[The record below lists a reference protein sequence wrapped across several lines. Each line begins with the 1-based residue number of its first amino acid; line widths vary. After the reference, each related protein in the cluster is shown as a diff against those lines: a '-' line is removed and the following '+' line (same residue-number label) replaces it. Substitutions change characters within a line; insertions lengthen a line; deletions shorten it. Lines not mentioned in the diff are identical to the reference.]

1 MIQGKK
7 YWKCNVRV
15 IFNEE
20 SDYFEENTHDD
31 EDFCSSIFQPF
42 QFEPEQKK
50 TCGNENQE
58 KECKHIY
65 ASAADLLHTRIGS
78 LNWFQYRHC
87 KNEVREVDCFYFR
100 EVNAV
105 LIALAKI
112 PEHQESI
119 SPSSFYGQLP
129 DY

>member
-1 MIQGKK
+1 MTMKTFAPPF
-7 YWKCNVRV
+7 
-15 IFNEE
+15 FNHFGL
-20 SDYFEENTHDD
+20 SLNK
-31 EDFCSSIFQPF
+31 
-42 QFEPEQKK
+42 KK
-50 TCGNENQE
+50 TCGKENQE

-65 ASAADLLHTRIGS
+65 ASAADLLNTRIGS

-112 PEHQESI
+112 PEHQGSI
-119 SPSSFYGQLP
+119 SPSSFYWQLP